1 MVKFSI
7 AKILFNVIFGLL
19 STRTLATS
27 LNNETSDGLN
37 VVVIGA
43 GASGLVSAK
52 YAIEQ
57 GHKVTVYE
65 QGEEL
70 GGQWVYTDKV
80 GKDEYG
86 NDVHSS
92 MYKHLRQVFVKT
104 LSLEENRRIRS
115 IFHEFY

>member
-1 MVKFSI
+1 M
-7 AKILFNVIFGLL
+7 LFNVIFGLL
-19 STRTLATS
+19 SFSIHATS
-27 LNNETSDGLN
+27 LNNETTSGLN
-37 VVVIGA
+37 VMVIGS

-86 NDVHSS
+86 NDIHSA
-92 MYKHLRQVFVKT
+92 MYKNLRQVKNTFFLK
-104 LSLEENRRIRS
+104 RI
-115 IFHEFY
+115 F